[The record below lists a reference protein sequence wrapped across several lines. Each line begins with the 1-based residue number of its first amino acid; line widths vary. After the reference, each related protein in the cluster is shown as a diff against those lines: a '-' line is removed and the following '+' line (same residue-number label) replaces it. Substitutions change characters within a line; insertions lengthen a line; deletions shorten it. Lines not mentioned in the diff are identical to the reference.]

1 MVISGVAVALEGPN
15 IWVKWH
21 PQSAV
26 LAEDT
31 PLRIDRSSPDPFGQ
45 HGRKSYQFHLEQM
58 SRDAKDIEVEGNI
71 MAEEGY
77 RFHFAAL
84 NSTYWRYWDEGSS
97 YRAYVEAHNITTFSF
112 VFNMTEKPLYNGL
125 FFGVE
130 NQNDCDIRTRF
141 SATISWKEKE
151 IIEPAIA
158 TIGLFTLA
166 KIIAAVGFILII
178 MAVVMKL
185 RKLDERPYRA
195 PGS

>member
-1 MVISGVAVALEGPN
+1 
-15 IWVKWH
+15 
-21 PQSAV
+21 
-26 LAEDT
+26 
-31 PLRIDRSSPDPFGQ
+31 
-45 HGRKSYQFHLEQM
+45 M

-71 MAEEGY
+71 TAEEGY

-84 NSTYWRYWDEGSS
+84 NITYWRYWDEGSS
-97 YRAYVEAHNITTFSF
+97 YRAYVEAHNITSFSF

-130 NQNDCDIRTRF
+130 NQNDCDIQTRL

-158 TIGLFTLA
+158 TIGLFALG
-166 KIIAAVGFILII
+166 KFIGVVGFMLIV
-178 MAVVMKL
+178 AAGVMKL

-195 PGS
+195 AFS